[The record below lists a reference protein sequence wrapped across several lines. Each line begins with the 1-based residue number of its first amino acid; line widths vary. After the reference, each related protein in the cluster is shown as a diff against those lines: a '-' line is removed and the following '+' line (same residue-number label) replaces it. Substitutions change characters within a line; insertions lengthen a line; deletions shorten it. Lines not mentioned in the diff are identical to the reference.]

1 MSDYRLGFS
10 MEEEPFASIKVV
22 GVGGGGCNAV
32 DRMIDS
38 AVQGIDFISVN
49 TDHQALA
56 RSKAPSRIQIGEK
69 ITRGLGCGADPSIG
83 EKSAEESKDEI
94 AQAIRGSDMLFVT
107 AGMGG
112 GTGTGAAPIV
122 AQIARELGI
131 LTVAVVTRPFR
142 FEGPRRMQNAERG
155 IREIE
160 KYVDSLIVVAN
171 DKLLEITDEDT
182 SIDDAFNMADQVLK
196 FGVAGISDLVAIPG
210 LINLD
215 LADVRRVMTNAG
227 VCHMGIGRASGENR
241 ASIAVK
247 QAISSPLLDTTIE
260 GARGVILNFTGGR
273 NMKLH
278 EIDEAAS
285 IVREAVAGDADIIV
299 GAVIDPTLEDE
310 IMITV
315 IASGFD
321 RNDQPSAFRPST
333 SILSRG
339 APNLNTIREPVR
351 EPIRAAS
358 TIPVAGY
365 NRPEDNSQPTRQP
378 DMPQFLFGD
387 PEDAKPAAPVVPVPT
402 RTYVPLEAQ
411 DQIPS
416 FFPSAKGGR
425 PTNQPQYAPPS
436 PYSQNGFPS
445 PQQPQHQP
453 QQQQPLYAP
462 PTPYPQQGGGHP
474 QQQGGAYPPQQG
486 GAYPQQGGAY
496 PPQGGGHPQPSVSPT
511 RSGRPPVPPP
521 SQEPGPSGKKNRIL
535 PWFLTDNENMDE

>member
-10 MEEEPFASIKVV
+10 MEEEPFAAIKVI

-38 AVQGIDFISVN
+38 AVQGIDFISIN

-56 RSKAPSRIQIGEK
+56 RSKAPTRIQIGEK

-83 EKSAEESKDEI
+83 EKAAEESKDEI
-94 AQAIRGSDMLFVT
+94 AQAVRGTDMLFIT

-112 GTGTGAAPIV
+112 GTGTGAAPVV

-142 FEGPRRMQNAERG
+142 FEGPRRSQNAERG

-241 ASIAVK
+241 SSTAVK
-247 QAISSPLLDTTIE
+247 QAINSPLLDTTIE
-260 GARGVILNFTGGR
+260 GARGVIINFTGGR

-285 IVREAVAGDADIIV
+285 VVRDAVSSDADIIV

-315 IASGFD
+315 IASGFE
-321 RNDQPSAFRPST
+321 RADQPQAFRPAT
-333 SILSRG
+333 SILSRSN
-339 APNLNTIREPVR
+339 PPMTNVR
-351 EPIRAAS
+351 EPAIPQPVVAS
-358 TIPVAGY
+358 Y
-365 NRPEDNSQPTRQP
+365 PTRQEEP
-378 DMPQFLFGD
+378 QPVVKRQPEMPQFLFGD
-387 PEDAKPAAPVVPVPT
+387 PEQQKPEPAVKPYQPQPREQEPQPYYPPVQPAAPSYAPSAGYSQPGYASQPSPAPQIPPYQPVPA
-402 RTYVPLEAQ
+402 RVQPNVS
-411 DQIPS
+411 PS
-416 FFPSAKGGR
+416 R
-425 PTNQPQYAPPS
+425 PTRNAPP
-436 PYSQNGFPS
+436 
-445 PQQPQHQP
+445 PQEQQKQP
-453 QQQQPLYAP
+453 
-462 PTPYPQQGGGHP
+462 
-474 QQQGGAYPPQQG
+474 
-486 GAYPQQGGAY
+486 
-496 PPQGGGHPQPSVSPT
+496 
-511 RSGRPPVPPP
+511 
-521 SQEPGPSGKKNRIL
+521 EKKNRIL
-535 PWFLTDNENMDE
+535 PWFLTDNDNMDE

>member
-10 MEEEPFASIKVV
+10 MEEEPFAAIKVV

-38 AVQGIDFISVN
+38 AVQGIDFISIN

-56 RSKAPSRIQIGEK
+56 RSKAPTRIQIGEK
-69 ITRGLGCGADPSIG
+69 ITRGLGCGADPSVG
-83 EKSAEESKDEI
+83 EKAAEESKDEI
-94 AQAIRGSDMLFVT
+94 AQAIRGTDMLFIT

-122 AQIARELGI
+122 AQIARELNI

-142 FEGPRRMQNAERG
+142 FEGPRRLQNAERG

-171 DKLLEITDEDT
+171 DKLLEITDENT

-227 VCHMGIGRASGENR
+227 VCHMGIGRASGESR
-241 ASIAVK
+241 ASVAVK

-278 EIDEAAS
+278 EIDDAAS
-285 IVREAVAGDADIIV
+285 VVRDAVSGDADIIV

-315 IASGFD
+315 IASGFEGSE
-321 RNDQPSAFRPST
+321 PVSVYKPST
-333 SILSRG
+333 STLSRNNPPVTG
-339 APNLNTIREPVR
+339 IREPVR
-351 EPIRAAS
+351 APSSPSSAFGKGSAKPAQE
-358 TIPVAGY
+358 
-365 NRPEDNSQPTRQP
+365 RQP

-387 PEDAKPAAPVVPVPT
+387 PVEAKEPVRQEPQVPA
-402 RTYVPLEAQ
+402 
-411 DQIPS
+411 
-416 FFPSAKGGR
+416 
-425 PTNQPQYAPPS
+425 
-436 PYSQNGFPS
+436 GFPQVE
-445 PQQPQHQP
+445 PYRPH
-453 QQQQPLYAP
+453 AG
-462 PTPYPQQGGGHP
+462 YPQQNQQPVRP
-474 QQQGGAYPPQQG
+474 QQYPRDNSGMKPNYGPGQYPPQNAGPRQV
-486 GAYPQQGGAY
+486 APPQNRPAGQ
-496 PPQGGGHPQPSVSPT
+496 PPQGSAPIRPNRPSAQPAP
-511 RSGRPPVPPP
+511 RG
-521 SQEPGPSGKKNRIL
+521 QEPPMRPSPEKKNKVL
-535 PWFLTDNENMDE
+535 PWFLTDNDNLDE

>member
-10 MEEEPFASIKVV
+10 MEEEPFAAIKVV
-22 GVGGGGCNAV
+22 GIGGGGCNAI

-38 AVQGIDFISVN
+38 AVQGIDFISIN

-56 RSKAPSRIQIGEK
+56 RSKAPTRIQIGEK

-83 EKSAEESKDEI
+83 EKAAEESKDEI
-94 AQAIRGSDMLFVT
+94 AQAIRGTDMLFIT

-112 GTGTGAAPIV
+112 GTGTGAAPVV

-131 LTVAVVTRPFR
+131 LTVAVVTKPFR
-142 FEGPRRMQNAERG
+142 FEGPRRLQNAERG

-241 ASIAVK
+241 AATAVK
-247 QAISSPLLDTTIE
+247 QAINSPLLDTTID
-260 GARGVILNFTGGR
+260 GARGVIINFTGGR

-285 IVREAVAGDADIIV
+285 VVRDAVSGDADIIV

-321 RNDQPSAFRPST
+321 RADQPATFRPAT
-333 SILSRG
+333 SNLSRNN
-339 APNLNTIREPVR
+339 PPISSTREPVH
-351 EPIRAAS
+351 AFQAAVAS
-358 TIPVAGY
+358 TY
-365 NRPEDNSQPTRQP
+365 NRQEEAPAARRQP
-378 DMPQFLFGD
+378 EMPQFLFGD
-387 PEDAKPAAPVVPVPT
+387 PEQPKPAAAAPT
-402 RTYVPLEAQ
+402 RTFVPLE
-411 DQIPS
+411 DQGHDGYFPAGQPGAPAAPYSQPS
-416 FFPSAKGGR
+416 GYPQQGFP
-425 PTNQPQYAPPS
+425 NQPAYPQQPPYAPQQAPYAQQQAPYAPQQQAPYAPPS
-436 PYSQNGFPS
+436 N
-445 PQQPQHQP
+445 
-453 QQQQPLYAP
+453 
-462 PTPYPQQGGGHP
+462 YPQQGGGR
-474 QQQGGAYPPQQG
+474 
-486 GAYPQQGGAY
+486 
-496 PPQGGGHPQPSVSPT
+496 PQPNVAPS
-511 RSGRPPVPPP
+511 RSGRAPAAA
-521 SQEPGPSGKKNRIL
+521 PGPEPKQPEKKNRIL
-535 PWFLTDNENMDE
+535 PWFLTDNDNLDE